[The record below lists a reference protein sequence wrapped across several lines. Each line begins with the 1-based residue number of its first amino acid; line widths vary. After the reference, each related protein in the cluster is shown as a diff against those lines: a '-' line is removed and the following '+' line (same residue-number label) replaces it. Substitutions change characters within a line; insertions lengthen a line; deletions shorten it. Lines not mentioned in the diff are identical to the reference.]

1 MELAR
6 IIEHTLLKPEATV
19 KDIMQLCNEAM
30 EHKLYAVCVNPC
42 YVPLAKH
49 LLQGSDV
56 KVVTVVGFP
65 LGATFSCVKALEAK
79 TAMEEHADEI
89 DMVMNVSAFAM
100 EEHADEIDMV
110 MNVSAFKTGD
120 YAAVTED
127 IRRVVEAAAP
137 CPVKVI
143 IEAAYLTPRACRII
157 SDGGAKFVKTATGF
171 GKGGATVEDVKLLR
185 EEADKYGLKVKA
197 AGGIRDAATARA
209 MVEAGADRIGTS
221 AGAAIAAGEA

>member
-1 MELAR
+1 MELAQR
-6 IIEHTLLKPEATV
+6 IEHTLLKPEATV
-19 KDIMQLCNEAM
+19 KDIMRLCDEAQKY
-30 EHKLYAVCVNPC
+30 HLYAVCVNPC

-49 LLQGSDV
+49 LLQGTEV

-65 LGATFSCVKALEAK
+65 LGATFSSVKALEAK
-79 TAMEEHADEI
+79 TAMEEHA
-89 DMVMNVSAFAM
+89 N
-100 EEHADEIDMV
+100 EIDMV

-143 IEAAYLTPRACRII
+143 IEAAYLTPREKRTACRII
-157 SDGGAKFVKTATGF
+157 ADGGAKFVKTSTGF
-171 GKGGATVEDVKLLR
+171 GKGGATVEDVKLLH
-185 EEADKYGLKVKA
+185 EETGKYGLKVKA
-197 AGGIRDAATARA
+197 AGGIRDAETAKA

>member
-1 MELAR
+1 MNNY
-6 IIEHTLLKPEATV
+6 IEHTLLRADATV
-19 KDIMQLCNEAM
+19 EDIIRLCEEAK
-30 EHKLYAVCVNPC
+30 EYGFCGVCINPV
-42 YVPLAKH
+42 YVALAANMLARTGIKT
-49 LLQGSDV
+49 V
-56 KVVTVVGFP
+56 AVVGFP
-65 LGATFSCVKALEAK
+65 LGASVTAVKELETRLA
-79 TAMEEHADEI
+79 
-89 DMVMNVSAFAM
+89 V

-143 IEAAYLTPRACRII
+143 IEAAYLTPREKRTACRII
-157 SDGGAKFVKTATGF
+157 ADGGAKFVKTSTGF
-171 GKGGATVEDVKLLR
+171 GKGGATVEDVKLLH
-185 EEADKYGLKVKA
+185 EEAGKYGLKVKA
-197 AGGIRDAATARA
+197 AGGIRDAETAKA

>member
-1 MELAR
+1 MELAQR
-6 IIEHTLLKPEATV
+6 IEHTLLKPEATV
-19 KDIMQLCNEAM
+19 KDIMRLCDEAQKY
-30 EHKLYAVCVNPC
+30 HLYAVCVNPC

-49 LLQGSDV
+49 LLQGTEV

-65 LGATFSCVKALEAK
+65 LGATFSSVKALEAK
-79 TAMEEHADEI
+79 T
-89 DMVMNVSAFAM
+89 AM

-143 IEAAYLTPRACRII
+143 IEAAYLTPREKRTACRII
-157 SDGGAKFVKTATGF
+157 ADGGAKFVKTSTGF
-171 GKGGATVEDVKLLR
+171 GKGGATVEDVKILR
-185 EEADKYGLKVKA
+185 EEVDKYGLKVKA
-197 AGGIRDAATARA
+197 AGGIRDAETAKA

>member
-1 MELAR
+1 MELAQR
-6 IIEHTLLKPEATV
+6 IEHTLLKPEATV
-19 KDIMQLCNEAM
+19 KDIMRLCDEAQKY
-30 EHKLYAVCVNPC
+30 HLYAVCVNPC

-49 LLQGSDV
+49 LLQGTEV

-65 LGATFSCVKALEAK
+65 LGATFSSVKALEAK
-79 TAMEEHADEI
+79 T
-89 DMVMNVSAFAM
+89 AM

-143 IEAAYLTPRACRII
+143 IEAAYLTPREKRTACRII
-157 SDGGAKFVKTATGF
+157 ADGGAKFVKTSTGF
-171 GKGGATVEDVKLLR
+171 GKGGATMEDVKLLR

-197 AGGIRDAATARA
+197 AGGIRDAETAKA

>member
-1 MELAR
+1 MELAQR
-6 IIEHTLLKPEATV
+6 IEHTLLKPEATV
-19 KDIMQLCNEAM
+19 KDIMRLCDEAQKY
-30 EHKLYAVCVNPC
+30 HLYAVCVNPC

-49 LLQGSDV
+49 LLQGTEV

-65 LGATFSCVKALEAK
+65 LGATFSSVKALEAK
-79 TAMEEHADEI
+79 T
-89 DMVMNVSAFAM
+89 AM

-137 CPVKVI
+137 SPVKVI
-143 IEAAYLTPRACRII
+143 IEAAYLTPREKRTACRII
-157 SDGGAKFVKTATGF
+157 ADGGAKFVKTSTSF
-171 GKGGATVEDVKLLR
+171 GQGGATVEDVKLLR

-197 AGGIRDAATARA
+197 AGGIRDAETAKA

-221 AGAAIAAGEA
+221 AGAAIMSGEV

>member
-65 LGATFSCVKALEAK
+65 LGATFSCVKALEA
-79 TAMEEHADEI
+79 
-89 DMVMNVSAFAM
+89 N
-100 EEHADEIDMV
+100 
-110 MNVSAFKTGD
+110 
-120 YAAVTED
+120 VTED

-143 IEAAYLTPRACRII
+143 IEAAYLTPREKRTACRII

>member
-1 MELAR
+1 MELAQR
-6 IIEHTLLKPEATV
+6 IEHTLLKPEATV
-19 KDIMQLCNEAM
+19 KDIMRLCDEAQKY
-30 EHKLYAVCVNPC
+30 HLYAVCVNPC

-49 LLQGSDV
+49 LLQGTEV

-65 LGATFSCVKALEAK
+65 LGATFSSVKALEAK
-79 TAMEEHADEI
+79 T
-89 DMVMNVSAFAM
+89 AM

-143 IEAAYLTPRACRII
+143 IEAAYLTPREKRTACRII
-157 SDGGAKFVKTATGF
+157 ADGGAKFVKTSTGF

-197 AGGIRDAATARA
+197 AGGIRDAETAKA
-209 MVEAGADRIGTS
+209 MVAAGADRIGTS

>member
-1 MELAR
+1 MELAQR
-6 IIEHTLLKPEATV
+6 IEHTLLKAEATV
-19 KDIMQLCNEAM
+19 KDIMRLCDEAQKY
-30 EHKLYAVCVNPC
+30 HLYAVCVNPC

-49 LLQGSDV
+49 LLQGTEV

-65 LGATFSCVKALEAK
+65 LGATFSSVKALEAK
-79 TAMEEHADEI
+79 T
-89 DMVMNVSAFAM
+89 AM

-143 IEAAYLTPRACRII
+143 IEAAYLTPREKRTACRII
-157 SDGGAKFVKTATGF
+157 ADGGAKFVKTSTGF
-171 GKGGATVEDVKLLR
+171 GKGGATVEDVELLH
-185 EEADKYGLKVKA
+185 EEAGKYGLKVKA
-197 AGGIRDAATARA
+197 AGGIRDAETAKA

-221 AGAAIAAGEA
+221 AGAAIMSGEA

>member
-1 MELAR
+1 MELAQR
-6 IIEHTLLKPEATV
+6 IEHTLLKPEATV
-19 KDIMQLCNEAM
+19 KDIMRLCDEAQQ
-30 EHKLYAVCVNPC
+30 HHLYAVCVNPC

-49 LLQGSDV
+49 LLQGTEV

-65 LGATFSCVKALEAK
+65 LGATFSSVKALEAK
-79 TAMEEHADEI
+79 T
-89 DMVMNVSAFAM
+89 AM

-143 IEAAYLTPRACRII
+143 IEAAYLTPREKRTACRII
-157 SDGGAKFVKTATGF
+157 ADGGAKFVKTSTGF

-197 AGGIRDAATARA
+197 AGGIRDAKTAKA

>member
-1 MELAR
+1 
-6 IIEHTLLKPEATV
+6 
-19 KDIMQLCNEAM
+19 
-30 EHKLYAVCVNPC
+30 
-42 YVPLAKH
+42 
-49 LLQGSDV
+49 
-56 KVVTVVGFP
+56 
-65 LGATFSCVKALEAK
+65 
-79 TAMEEHADEI
+79 
-89 DMVMNVSAFAM
+89 M

-143 IEAAYLTPRACRII
+143 IEAAYLTPREKRTACRII
-157 SDGGAKFVKTATGF
+157 ADGGAKFVKTSTGF

-185 EEADKYGLKVKA
+185 EEAGKYGLKVKA
-197 AGGIRDAATARA
+197 AGGIRDAETAKA

>member
-1 MELAR
+1 MELAQR
-6 IIEHTLLKPEATV
+6 IEHTLLKPEATV
-19 KDIMQLCNEAM
+19 KDIMRLCDEAQKY
-30 EHKLYAVCVNPC
+30 HLYAVCVNPC

-49 LLQGSDV
+49 LLQGTEV

-65 LGATFSCVKALEAK
+65 LGATFSSVKALEAK
-79 TAMEEHADEI
+79 T
-89 DMVMNVSAFAM
+89 AM

-143 IEAAYLTPRACRII
+143 IEAAYLTPREKRTACRII
-157 SDGGAKFVKTATGF
+157 ADGGAKFVKTSTGF

-197 AGGIRDAATARA
+197 AGGIRDAETAKA

-221 AGAAIAAGEA
+221 AGAAIMSGEA

>member
-1 MELAR
+1 MELAQR
-6 IIEHTLLKPEATV
+6 IEHTLLKAEATV
-19 KDIMQLCNEAM
+19 KDIMRLCDEAQKY
-30 EHKLYAVCVNPC
+30 HLYAVCVNPC

-49 LLQGSDV
+49 LLQGTEV

-65 LGATFSCVKALEAK
+65 LGATFSSVKALEAK
-79 TAMEEHADEI
+79 T
-89 DMVMNVSAFAM
+89 AM

-127 IRRVVEAAAP
+127 IRRVVEAATP

-143 IEAAYLTPRACRII
+143 IEAAYLTPREKRTACRII
-157 SDGGAKFVKTATGF
+157 ADGGAKFVKTSTGF

-197 AGGIRDAATARA
+197 AGGIRDAETAKA

>member
-1 MELAR
+1 MELAQR
-6 IIEHTLLKPEATV
+6 IEHTLLKPEATV
-19 KDIMQLCNEAM
+19 KDIMRLCDEAQKY
-30 EHKLYAVCVNPC
+30 HLYAVCVNPC

-49 LLQGSDV
+49 LLQGTEV

-65 LGATFSCVKALEAK
+65 LGATFSSVKALEAK
-79 TAMEEHADEI
+79 T
-89 DMVMNVSAFAM
+89 AM

-143 IEAAYLTPRACRII
+143 IEAAYLTPREKRTACRII
-157 SDGGAKFVKTATGF
+157 ADGGAKFVKTSTGF

-197 AGGIRDAATARA
+197 AGGIRDAETAKS

>member
-1 MELAR
+1 MELAQR
-6 IIEHTLLKPEATV
+6 IEHTLLKPEATV
-19 KDIMQLCNEAM
+19 KDIMRLCDEAQKY
-30 EHKLYAVCVNPC
+30 HLYAVCVNPC

-49 LLQGSDV
+49 LLQGTEV

-65 LGATFSCVKALEAK
+65 LGATFSSVKALEAK
-79 TAMEEHADEI
+79 TAMEEHADG
-89 DMVMNVSAFAM
+89 
-100 EEHADEIDMV
+100 IDMV

-143 IEAAYLTPRACRII
+143 IEAAYLTPREKRTACRII
-157 SDGGAKFVKTATGF
+157 ADGGAKFVKTSTGF

-197 AGGIRDAATARA
+197 AGGIRDAETAKA

>member
-1 MELAR
+1 MELAQR
-6 IIEHTLLKPEATV
+6 IEHTLLKPEATV
-19 KDIMQLCNEAM
+19 KDIMRLCDEAQKY
-30 EHKLYAVCVNPC
+30 HLYAVCVNPC

-49 LLQGSDV
+49 LLQGTEV

-65 LGATFSCVKALEAK
+65 LGATFSSVKALEAK
-79 TAMEEHADEI
+79 T
-89 DMVMNVSAFAM
+89 AM

-143 IEAAYLTPRACRII
+143 IEAAYLTPREKRTACRII
-157 SDGGAKFVKTATGF
+157 ADGGAKFVKTSTGF

-197 AGGIRDAATARA
+197 AGGIRDAETAKA

-221 AGAAIAAGEA
+221 TGAAIAAGEA

>member
-1 MELAR
+1 MELAQR
-6 IIEHTLLKPEATV
+6 IEHTLLKPEATV
-19 KDIMQLCNEAM
+19 KDIMRLCDEAQKY
-30 EHKLYAVCVNPC
+30 HLYAVCINPC

-49 LLQGSDV
+49 LLQGTEV

-65 LGATFSCVKALEAK
+65 LGATFSSVKALEAK
-79 TAMEEHADEI
+79 T
-89 DMVMNVSAFAM
+89 AM

-143 IEAAYLTPRACRII
+143 IEAAYLTPREKRTACRII
-157 SDGGAKFVKTATGF
+157 AD
-171 GKGGATVEDVKLLR
+171 GGATVEDVKLLH
-185 EEADKYGLKVKA
+185 EEAGKYGLKVKA
-197 AGGIRDAATARA
+197 AGGIRDAETAKA

>member
-1 MELAR
+1 MELAQR
-6 IIEHTLLKPEATV
+6 IEHTLLKPEATV
-19 KDIMQLCNEAM
+19 KDIMRLCDEAQKY
-30 EHKLYAVCVNPC
+30 HLYAVCVNPC

-49 LLQGSDV
+49 LLQGTEV

-65 LGATFSCVKALEAK
+65 LGATFSSVKALEAK

-89 DMVMNVSAFAM
+89 DMVMNVST
-100 EEHADEIDMV
+100 
-110 MNVSAFKTGD
+110 FKTGD

-143 IEAAYLTPRACRII
+143 IEAAYLTPREKRTACRII
-157 SDGGAKFVKTATGF
+157 ADGGAKFVKTSTGF

-197 AGGIRDAATARA
+197 AGGIRDAETAKA

>member
-1 MELAR
+1 MELAQR
-6 IIEHTLLKPEATV
+6 IEHTLLKPEATV
-19 KDIMQLCNEAM
+19 KDIMRLCDEAQKYHM
-30 EHKLYAVCVNPC
+30 YAVCVNPC

-49 LLQGSDV
+49 LLQGTEV

-65 LGATFSCVKALEAK
+65 LGATFSSVKALEAK
-79 TAMEEHADEI
+79 T
-89 DMVMNVSAFAM
+89 AM

-143 IEAAYLTPRACRII
+143 IEAAYLTPREKRTACRII
-157 SDGGAKFVKTATGF
+157 ADGGAKFVKTSTGF
-171 GKGGATVEDVKLLR
+171 GQGGATVEDVKLLR
-185 EEADKYGLKVKA
+185 EEADKYCLKVKA
-197 AGGIRDAATARA
+197 AGGIRDAETAKA

>member
-1 MELAR
+1 MELAQR
-6 IIEHTLLKPEATV
+6 IEHTLLKPEATV
-19 KDIMQLCNEAM
+19 KDIMRLCDEAQKY
-30 EHKLYAVCVNPC
+30 HLYAVCVNPC

-49 LLQGSDV
+49 LLQGTEV

-65 LGATFSCVKALEAK
+65 LGATFSSVKALEAK
-79 TAMEEHADEI
+79 T
-89 DMVMNVSAFAM
+89 AM

-143 IEAAYLTPRACRII
+143 IEAAYLTPREKRTACRII
-157 SDGGAKFVKTATGF
+157 ADGGAKFVKTSTGF

-197 AGGIRDAATARA
+197 AGGIRDAKTAKA

>member
-1 MELAR
+1 MELAQR
-6 IIEHTLLKPEATV
+6 IEHTLLKPEATV
-19 KDIMQLCNEAM
+19 KDIMRLCDEAQKY
-30 EHKLYAVCVNPC
+30 HLYAVCVNPC

-49 LLQGSDV
+49 LLQGTEV

-65 LGATFSCVKALEAK
+65 FGATFSSVKALEAK
-79 TAMEEHADEI
+79 T
-89 DMVMNVSAFAM
+89 AM

-143 IEAAYLTPRACRII
+143 IEAAYLTPREKRTACRII
-157 SDGGAKFVKTATGF
+157 ADGGAKFVKTSTGF
-171 GKGGATVEDVKLLR
+171 GQGGATVEDVKLLR

-197 AGGIRDAATARA
+197 AGGIRDAETAKA

>member
-1 MELAR
+1 MELAQR
-6 IIEHTLLKPEATV
+6 IEHTLLKPEATV
-19 KDIMQLCNEAM
+19 KDIMRLCDEAQKY
-30 EHKLYAVCVNPC
+30 HLYAVCVNPC
-42 YVPLAKH
+42 YVPLAKY
-49 LLQGSDV
+49 LLQGTEV

-65 LGATFSCVKALEAK
+65 LGATFSSVKALEAK
-79 TAMEEHADEI
+79 T
-89 DMVMNVSAFAM
+89 AM

-143 IEAAYLTPRACRII
+143 IEAAYLTPREKRTACRII
-157 SDGGAKFVKTATGF
+157 ADGGAKFVKTSTGF
-171 GKGGATVEDVKLLR
+171 GQGGATVEDVKLLR

-197 AGGIRDAATARA
+197 AGGIRDAETAKA

>member
-1 MELAR
+1 MELAQR
-6 IIEHTLLKPEATV
+6 IEHTLLKPEATV
-19 KDIMQLCNEAM
+19 KDIMRLCDEAQKY
-30 EHKLYAVCVNPC
+30 HLYAVCVNPC

-49 LLQGSDV
+49 LLQGTEV

-65 LGATFSCVKALEAK
+65 LGATFSSVKALEAK
-79 TAMEEHADEI
+79 T
-89 DMVMNVSAFAM
+89 AM

-143 IEAAYLTPRACRII
+143 IEAAYLTPREKRTACRII
-157 SDGGAKFVKTATGF
+157 ADGGAKFVKTSTGF

-197 AGGIRDAATARA
+197 AGGIRDAETAKA
-209 MVEAGADRIGTS
+209 MLEAGADRIGTS

>member
-1 MELAR
+1 MELAQR
-6 IIEHTLLKPEATV
+6 IEHTLLKPEATV
-19 KDIMQLCNEAM
+19 KDIMRLCDEAQKY
-30 EHKLYAVCVNPC
+30 HLYAVCVNPC

-49 LLQGSDV
+49 LLQGTEV

-65 LGATFSCVKALEAK
+65 LGATFSSVKALEAK
-79 TAMEEHADEI
+79 T
-89 DMVMNVSAFAM
+89 AM

-137 CPVKVI
+137 CLVKVI
-143 IEAAYLTPRACRII
+143 IEAAYLTPREKRTACRII
-157 SDGGAKFVKTATGF
+157 ADGGAKFVKTSTGF
-171 GKGGATVEDVKLLR
+171 GQGGATVEDLKLLR

-197 AGGIRDAATARA
+197 AGGIRDAETAKA

>member
-1 MELAR
+1 MELAQR
-6 IIEHTLLKPEATV
+6 IEHTLLKPEATV
-19 KDIMQLCNEAM
+19 KDIMRLCDEAQKY
-30 EHKLYAVCVNPC
+30 HLYAVCVNPC

-49 LLQGSDV
+49 LLQGTEV

-65 LGATFSCVKALEAK
+65 LGATFSSVKALEAK
-79 TAMEEHADEI
+79 T
-89 DMVMNVSAFAM
+89 AM

-143 IEAAYLTPRACRII
+143 IEAAYLTPREKRTACRII
-157 SDGGAKFVKTATGF
+157 ADGGAKFVKTSTGF

-197 AGGIRDAATARA
+197 AGGIRDAETAKA
-209 MVEAGADRIGTS
+209 MVAAGADRIGTS
-221 AGAAIAAGEA
+221 TGAAIAAGEA

>member
-1 MELAR
+1 MELAQR
-6 IIEHTLLKPEATV
+6 IEHTLLKPEATV
-19 KDIMQLCNEAM
+19 KDIMRLCDEAQKY
-30 EHKLYAVCVNPC
+30 HLYAVCVNPC

-49 LLQGSDV
+49 LLQGTEV

-65 LGATFSCVKALEAK
+65 LGATFSSVKALEAK
-79 TAMEEHADEI
+79 T
-89 DMVMNVSAFAM
+89 AM

-143 IEAAYLTPRACRII
+143 IEAAYLTPREKRTACRII
-157 SDGGAKFVKTATGF
+157 ADGGAKFVKTSTGF

-197 AGGIRDAATARA
+197 AGGIRDAETAKA

-221 AGAAIAAGEA
+221 AGAAIVAGEA

>member
-6 IIEHTLLKPEATV
+6 MIEHTLLKPEATV
-19 KDIMQLCNEAM
+19 KDIMRLCDEAM
-30 EHKLYAVCVNPC
+30 QYKLYGVCVNPC

-49 LLQGSDV
+49 LLQGTEV

-65 LGATFSCVKALEAK
+65 LGATFSSVKALEAK
-79 TAMEEHADEI
+79 T
-89 DMVMNVSAFAM
+89 AM

-143 IEAAYLTPRACRII
+143 IEAAYLTPREKRTACRII
-157 SDGGAKFVKTATGF
+157 ADGGAKFVKTSTGF
-171 GKGGATVEDVKLLR
+171 GQGGATVEDVKLLR

-197 AGGIRDAATARA
+197 AGGIRAAETAKA
-209 MVEAGADRIGTS
+209 MVDAGADRIGTS

>member
-1 MELAR
+1 MELAQR
-6 IIEHTLLKPEATV
+6 IEHTLLKPEATV
-19 KDIMQLCNEAM
+19 KDIMRLCDEAQKY
-30 EHKLYAVCVNPC
+30 HLYAVCVNPC

-49 LLQGSDV
+49 LLQGTEV

-65 LGATFSCVKALEAK
+65 LGATFSSVKALEAK
-79 TAMEEHADEI
+79 T
-89 DMVMNVSAFAM
+89 AM

-143 IEAAYLTPRACRII
+143 IEAAYLTPREKRTACRII
-157 SDGGAKFVKTATGF
+157 ADGGAKFVKTSTGF

-197 AGGIRDAATARA
+197 AGGIRDAETAKA
-209 MVEAGADRIGTS
+209 MVEASADRIGTS

>member
-1 MELAR
+1 MELAQR
-6 IIEHTLLKPEATV
+6 IEHTLLKPEATV
-19 KDIMQLCNEAM
+19 KDIMRLCDEAQKY
-30 EHKLYAVCVNPC
+30 HLYAVCVNPC

-49 LLQGSDV
+49 LLQGTEV

-65 LGATFSCVKALEAK
+65 LGATFSSVKALEAK
-79 TAMEEHADEI
+79 T
-89 DMVMNVSAFAM
+89 AM

-127 IRRVVEAAAP
+127 IRRVVEAAVP

-143 IEAAYLTPRACRII
+143 IEAAYLTPREKRTACRII
-157 SDGGAKFVKTATGF
+157 ADGGAKFVKTSTGF

-197 AGGIRDAATARA
+197 AGGIRDAETAKA

>member
-6 IIEHTLLKPEATV
+6 MIEHTLLKPEATV
-19 KDIMQLCNEAM
+19 KDIMRLCDEAM
-30 EHKLYAVCVNPC
+30 QYKLYGVCVNPC

-49 LLQGSDV
+49 LLQGTEV

-65 LGATFSCVKALEAK
+65 LGATFSSVKALEAK
-79 TAMEEHADEI
+79 T
-89 DMVMNVSAFAM
+89 AM

-143 IEAAYLTPRACRII
+143 IEAAYLTPREKRTACRII
-157 SDGGAKFVKTATGF
+157 ADGGAKFVKTSTGF
-171 GKGGATVEDVKLLR
+171 GQGGATVEDVKLLR

-197 AGGIRDAATARA
+197 AGGIRDAETAKA

>member
-1 MELAR
+1 MELAQR
-6 IIEHTLLKPEATV
+6 IEHTLLKPEATV
-19 KDIMQLCNEAM
+19 KDIMRLCDEAQKY
-30 EHKLYAVCVNPC
+30 HLYAVCVNPC

-49 LLQGSDV
+49 LLQGTEA

-65 LGATFSCVKALEAK
+65 LGATFSSVKALEAK
-79 TAMEEHADEI
+79 T
-89 DMVMNVSAFAM
+89 AM

-143 IEAAYLTPRACRII
+143 IEAAYLTPREKRTACRII
-157 SDGGAKFVKTATGF
+157 ADGGAKFVKTSTGF

-197 AGGIRDAATARA
+197 AGGIRDAETAKA

>member
-1 MELAR
+1 MELAQR
-6 IIEHTLLKPEATV
+6 IEHTLLKPEATV
-19 KDIMQLCNEAM
+19 KDIMRLCDEAQKY
-30 EHKLYAVCVNPC
+30 HLYAVCVNPC

-49 LLQGSDV
+49 LLQGTEV

-65 LGATFSCVKALEAK
+65 LGATFSSVKALEAK
-79 TAMEEHADEI
+79 T
-89 DMVMNVSAFAM
+89 AM

-143 IEAAYLTPRACRII
+143 IEATYLTPREKRTACRII
-157 SDGGAKFVKTATGF
+157 ADGGAKFVKTSTGF

-197 AGGIRDAATARA
+197 AGGIRDAETAKA